1 MISHITQKITR
12 TAAFLVIVIIGAMA
26 LGACFQSVYPVEGTH
41 HASMAQA
48 LLASQLQR
56 EILATW
62 SSHHPLGSKQTNKAG
77 SEEGRRGGSCSL
89 RSAPS
94 SSQGTPHS
102 PPLSSAQD

>member
-26 LGACFQSVYPVEGTH
+26 LGACFQSVYPVEGRH

-62 SSHHPLGSKQTNKAG
+62 RSHHPLGSKQTKQG
-77 SEEGRRGGSCSL
+77 WFGGRKKGRLLLPAECPLQQPGN
-89 RSAPS
+89 PTFS
-94 SSQGTPHS
+94 SP
-102 PPLSSAQD
+102 